1 MNKATTD
8 EQHMQ
13 VALQAAKK
21 AFENGEVPIGAVVV
35 NQGKILG
42 IGHNM
47 CEEKKSQ
54 TFHAEMV
61 VLAQIR
67 DLDLKNGTIYIT
79 HEPCPMCLAALYWAR
94 CDAIFYGN
102 SAADASNAGFADATL
117 YEEIGRPLEQRRIP
131 MTRMLAGEAMESFDA
146 WRTLPDRIDY

>member
-1 MNKATTD
+1 MY
-8 EQHMQ
+8 
-13 VALQAAKK
+13 LRLSKK

-79 HEPCPMCLAALYWAR
+79 HEPCPMCLGAIIEAGIKNIVYGAPEPRWGCLGGAVDLQSVYSLAVTAGVLLGECRDIIINFFKIRRAA
-94 CDAIFYGN
+94 CK
-102 SAADASNAGFADATL
+102 
-117 YEEIGRPLEQRRIP
+117 Q
-131 MTRMLAGEAMESFDA
+131 
-146 WRTLPDRIDY
+146 